1 MKPADSPLTW
11 LRTKP
16 TLAALCEAYPDIWE
30 ELERELG
37 EALSQRNHARL
48 HALLQ
53 PTPEVHG
60 KNRSLAQAQFVR
72 SAIKQRMTA
81 LVLESRSLALATGQA
96 SGKVRFNLF
105 NGLVAQRL
113 LFRRGFERK
122 PVSRFWFRLL
132 WPLVWQKRILMPLVE
147 RKGIYC
153 FYTRELVLRLA
164 ELIGDRPAL
173 EIAAGDG
180 TLSRF
185 LRTHGVEIDA
195 TDDYSWPDRIR
206 YPADVVRMDARAALR
221 QYAPRVVI
229 CSWPPARN
237 TFERV
242 VFTTPSVELYIVIA
256 SQHRFASGNWP
267 DYENQTRFVLEPN
280 DALGRLVLPPELG
293 SMVLLFTRRDP
304 PGDSVVP

>member
-53 PTPEVHG
+53 PTPEVSG

-164 ELIGDRPAL
+164 ELIGDRSAL

-206 YPADVVRMDARAALR
+206 YPADVGRMDARAALR

-293 SMVLLFTRRDP
+293 SVVLLFTRRVP
-304 PGDSVVP
+304 PEDSVVP